1 MTTLREITDRLDDR
15 QRRYVRHLAACGG
28 MRWGRAPRVFERL
41 IALGLAEPGHDAGKR
56 APLRVRDVTSRA
68 ATIEIVGDEGVGPS
82 RSARQWM
89 DALPQLVVVIGSTAW

>member
-1 MTTLREITDRLDDR
+1 MTPAWQDNHVVDPRRLWEIYDGET
-15 QRRYVRHLAACGG
+15 YWIAAPTE
-28 MRWGRAPRVFERL
+28 AEA
-41 IALGLAEPGHDAGKR
+41 IALWRERPDAGKR